1 MLAAMEKISGA
12 EPSQEIAHRPSTQL
26 ARTAPLNKQI
36 QHYRSINELDLRQT
50 LWTGMPAGFA
60 LALAQTGE
68 LATGL
73 LAIPLLGIAVVS
85 GVKLLRRRRKSVQA
99 GQAEYKSG
107 DYTAI
112 QMWAPFLP
120 ALGWLVAIPLDFLG
134 FEALETPPLISGVF
148 GGLLFGAG
156 ISFGAWGMWNQAFRI
171 GKRRIKKITEKQSLD
186 GVSESRMEAVEENG
200 DILGALVTAGAVD
213 GNELSV
219 ASLGKLMDWDNEEI
233 PALQARANE
242 LQSSGVV
249 KISGQG
255 LYQKAKHWQVTIT
268 PDGIRNIA
276 QLGHR

>member
-1 MLAAMEKISGA
+1 MLAAMEEISGG

-68 LATGL
+68 LAMGL

-85 GVKLLRRRRKSVQA
+85 GVKLLRRPPKSVQA

-120 ALGWLVAIPLDFLG
+120 AL
-134 FEALETPPLISGVF
+134 
-148 GGLLFGAG
+148 AG
-156 ISFGAWGMWNQAFRI
+156 
-171 GKRRIKKITEKQSLD
+171 
-186 GVSESRMEAVEENG
+186 
-200 DILGALVTAGAVD
+200 
-213 GNELSV
+213 
-219 ASLGKLMDWDNEEI
+219 
-233 PALQARANE
+233 
-242 LQSSGVV
+242 SS
-249 KISGQG
+249 
-255 LYQKAKHWQVTIT
+255 
-268 PDGIRNIA
+268 PFP
-276 QLGHR
+276 